1 MISGLEHIVTGLL
14 GFIAGLF
21 TPWVKWGIEKRR
33 LKLRYR
39 QELIARWRRMVQ
51 RIAQSPVDSQD
62 GVTRLLEAH
71 EDFYSLQPHLS
82 SKAPGQIRRGS
93 AFLAGS
99 TIGAA
104 LQFIV
109 DDIARIEKE
118 WGLV

>member
-1 MISGLEHIVTGLL
+1 MEAVAHIVTGAL
-14 GFIAGLF
+14 GFVAGLF

-33 LKLRYR
+33 LKLQHRR
-39 QELIARWRRMVQ
+39 ELVARWRRMIQ
-51 RIAQSPVDSQD
+51 TIAQSPAETDVD
-62 GVTRLLEAH
+62 VTRLLESH

-82 SKAPGQIRRGS
+82 SKALGQIHRGTTW
-93 AFLAGS
+93 LAGS

-104 LQFIV
+104 LQYML

>member
-1 MISGLEHIVTGLL
+1 MEGLGQLATGLL
-14 GFIAGLF
+14 GFIAGIF

-33 LKLRYR
+33 LRFQHRRDLV
-39 QELIARWRRMVQ
+39 ARWRRMVQ
-51 RIAQSPVDSQD
+51 SIAQSPIESQEE
-62 GVTRLLEAH
+62 VTRQLEAH

-82 SKAPGQIRRGS
+82 LKARGE
-93 AFLAGS
+93 LHRGTTILVGS

-104 LQFIV
+104 LQYIL